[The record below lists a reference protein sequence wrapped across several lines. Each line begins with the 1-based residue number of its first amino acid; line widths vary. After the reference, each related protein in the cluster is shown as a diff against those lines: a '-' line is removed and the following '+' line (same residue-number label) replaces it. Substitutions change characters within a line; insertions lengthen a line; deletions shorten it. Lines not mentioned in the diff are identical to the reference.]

1 VPELSAVAVI
11 TARAGQ
17 EGVVRKA
24 LSALVAPTRRE
35 EGCLGYELFES
46 AAAPGVFVTQERW
59 RGQDD
64 LDAHLQTE
72 HVAEAFAAAGEALAT
87 APGIHPLVPVG

>member
-1 VPELSAVAVI
+1 
-11 TARAGQ
+11 
-17 EGVVRKA
+17 
-24 LSALVAPTRRE
+24 
-35 EGCLGYELFES
+35 
-46 AAAPGVFVTQERW
+46 VTQERW

-64 LDAHLQTE
+64 LDAHLQTQ